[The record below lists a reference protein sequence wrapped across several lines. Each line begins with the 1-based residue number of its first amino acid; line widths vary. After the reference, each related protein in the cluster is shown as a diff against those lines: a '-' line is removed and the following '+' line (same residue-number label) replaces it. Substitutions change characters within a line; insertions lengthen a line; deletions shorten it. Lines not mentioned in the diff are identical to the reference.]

1 MDPVFDHLV
10 LTASNPAQARAYRR
24 QLAEREAGG
33 GLRGIGA
40 WHVMEDPG
48 GRRVGSGAATFL
60 ALRALA
66 RERGGAAFVRRARVL
81 VLHSGGD
88 SRRLPAFAALGKA
101 FVPLPVRDAWGRPAA
116 LIDLILR
123 DLCEAARGGLG
134 AKEARLVVACGDV
147 YLGLGTGGV
156 RLSGE
161 GVRCVAFRAPFRVAA
176 RHGVFVVDGSGRV
189 TRVLQKPGRP
199 EAASAGRGGEFLVDS
214 GVFSLAPEASLRVLR
229 GLGAGPSGA
238 REGALGRIARGEAP
252 ALDLYQDIPAAALAR
267 RGEDRLRG
275 SLRGTPLTVSVL
287 RRCEFLHVGTTREL
301 LALPERL
308 LRTRLP
314 EGFARSAGDW
324 RVLRD
329 RRERLVVGLDRIPEW
344 LPVKTGL
351 AVLPVD
357 AHSWAALTFGV
368 DDDFKASCEAGGTL
382 LGRPLASWDDGGLW
396 PRGADRTLWSARIW
410 RKGSRREVL
419 RTAAGLCAGRLPR
432 PTRGGRVALSGLVRR
447 VDGARLAGAL
457 RESDRRGL
465 LRDLGLLGAVWTL
478 PAPTI
483 AGLAGSA
490 EEARRLAAAAE
501 AHARGAAQDGR
512 ARWWRIAQRAC
523 ERWPALRGR
532 AARCEG
538 RVFES
543 IARAYSEPPRV
554 KIPGDARRSGVRV
567 VATAPARIDLAGG
580 WSDTPP
586 MCHRFGGL
594 VVNAAIGLNGGHAM
608 EVNCTGLEEPEVR
621 VRSIDLGLGRTIRT
635 ATALRTFDDPKDWT
649 ALARGAAV
657 LSGLCPPRGGPTL
670 REWLGERGGVEI
682 TMHSKVPK
690 GSGLGTSSILGA
702 TILAAVAAL
711 DGRDHRPAA
720 LIGAT
725 SRLEQLITTGGGWQD
740 QAGGLLGGIKV
751 LSTTPGAGQAPRI
764 ERIRSP
770 GFARLLSERGV
781 LYYTGEQRLARDILR
796 SVVGRFVD
804 DDPAALRLMGEIKAE
819 AQRLRA
825 ALRRDE
831 AEPAVACLTRA
842 PELKCLLDPG
852 TTTANIRALL
862 GEARPLLSGWCA
874 PGAGG
879 GGYVLL
885 IARSRAD
892 REKLERCLARRE
904 GPAGA
909 GVTAWSIDHCG
920 LRVSVERGA
929 RSAAGGER
937 VGRRARR

>member
-24 QLAEREAGG
+24 QLAEREAEG

-66 RERGGAAFVRRARVL
+66 WERGGAAFVRRARVL

-116 LIDLILR
+116 LMDLIVR
-123 DLCEAARGGLG
+123 DLCEAARRGLR
-134 AKEARLVVACGDV
+134 AREARLVVACGDV
-147 YLGLGTGGV
+147 YLGMGEAGV
-156 RLSGE
+156 SLSGE
-161 GVRCVAFRAPFRVAA
+161 GVRCVAFRASYGVAA
-176 RHGVFVVDGSGRV
+176 RHGVFVADDSGRV

-199 EAASAGRGGEFLVDS
+199 EAAGAGHRGRFLVDS
-214 GVFSLAPEASLRVLR
+214 GVFSFAPEASLRALR
-229 GLGAGPSGA
+229 GLGAGPSGE
-238 REGALGRIARGEAP
+238 REGTLGKIARGAAP

-267 RGEDRLRG
+267 NRGDRLRG
-275 SLRGTPLTVSVL
+275 ALRGTPLFVSVL
-287 RRCEFLHVGTTREL
+287 PRCEFLHVGTTREL

-308 LRTRLP
+308 VRTSLP
-314 EGFARSAGDW
+314 EGFARTAWDW

-329 RRERLVVGLDRIPEW
+329 RRERMVVGLDRIPEW

-357 AHSWAALTFGV
+357 SQSWAALPFGV

-382 LGRPLASWDDGGLW
+382 LGRPLASWDDGELW
-396 PRGADRTLWSARIW
+396 RRRADRTLWTARIW
-410 RKGSRREVL
+410 RMGSRRDVL
-419 RTAAGLCAGRLPR
+419 RVAAGLCAGRLPR
-432 PTRGGRVALSGLVRR
+432 PTRGGTVALSELVRR
-447 VDGARLAGAL
+447 VDGARLAQAL
-457 RESDRRGL
+457 RSADRDGL
-465 LRDLGLLGAVWTL
+465 LRDLGPGAPVWSL

-483 AGLAGSA
+483 AGLAGGA
-490 EEARRLAAAAE
+490 GEARRVAAAAE
-501 AHARGAAQDGR
+501 AHARTATADGR
-512 ARWWRIAQRAC
+512 ARWWRIAQRAY
-523 ERWPALRGR
+523 ERWPVLRRR

-543 IARAYSEPPRV
+543 IARGYSEPPRV

-586 MCHRFGGL
+586 MCHQFGGL
-594 VVNAAIGLNGGHAM
+594 VVNAAIGLNGGHAI
-608 EVNCTGLEEPEVR
+608 EVTCTGLAEPQVR
-621 VRSIDLGLGRTIRT
+621 VRSIDLGRERTIRS
-635 ATALRTFDDPKDWT
+635 AAALGGFDDPRDWT
-649 ALARGAAV
+649 SLARGAAV

-670 REWLGERGGVEI
+670 REWLRDRGGVEI

-702 TILAAVAAL
+702 TILAALAAL
-711 DGRDHRPAA
+711 EGRRQRPAE
-720 LIGAT
+720 LIRAT

-751 LSTTPGAGQAPRI
+751 LTTQPGAGQAPRI
-764 ERIRSP
+764 ERVAPRR
-770 GFARLLSERGV
+770 FERLLSERGV

-796 SVVGRFVD
+796 CVVGRFVD
-804 DDPAALRLMGEIKAE
+804 EDPTARRLMVEIKAE
-819 AQRLRA
+819 ARSLRA
-825 ALRRDE
+825 ALHSDD
-831 AEPAVACLTRA
+831 AELAVACLTRA
-842 PELKCLLDPG
+842 LELKCLLDPG

-862 GEARPLLSGWCA
+862 GDVRPLLSGWCT

-892 REKLERCLARRE
+892 REKLERRLVRRR

-909 GVTAWSIDHCG
+909 GVTAWGIDHSG

-929 RSAAGGER
+929 RTGARGG
-937 VGRRARR
+937 GASPPQRR

>member
-10 LTASNPAQARAYRR
+10 LTASSPAQARAYRR
-24 QLAEREAGG
+24 QLAEREAEG

-60 ALRALA
+60 ALRTLA
-66 RERGGAAFVRRARVL
+66 KERGGTAFVRRARVL

-116 LIDLILR
+116 LIDLILQ
-123 DLCEAARGGLG
+123 DLCEAARGGLLPG
-134 AKEARLVVACGDV
+134 EARLVVACGDV
-147 YLGLGTGGV
+147 YLGMGKAGV
-156 RLSGE
+156 SLSGD

-176 RHGVFVVDGSGRV
+176 RHGVFVADGSGRV
-189 TRVLQKPGRP
+189 ARVLQKPGRR
-199 EAASAGRGGEFLVDS
+199 EAANARVRGKFLVDS
-214 GVFSLAPEASLRVLR
+214 GVFSFAPEASLRVLR
-229 GLGAGPSGA
+229 GLGAGPSGVQ
-238 REGALGRIARGEAP
+238 EGTLGKIARGEAP
-252 ALDLYQDIPAAALAR
+252 ALDMYQDIPAAALAR

-275 SLRGTPLTVSVL
+275 LLRETPFFVSVL
-287 RRCEFLHVGTTREL
+287 PRCEFLHVGTTREL
-301 LALPERL
+301 LALQERL
-308 LRTRLP
+308 VRTRLP
-314 EGFARSAGDW
+314 EGFTRAAKDG

-329 RRERLVVGLDRIPEW
+329 GRERLVVGLDHIPDW
-344 LPVKTGL
+344 LPQRTGL
-351 AVLPVD
+351 AVLPLGSRD
-357 AHSWAALTFGV
+357 WAALTFGV

-382 LGRPLASWDDGGLW
+382 LGRPLASWDDGELW
-396 PRGADRTLWSARIW
+396 PKGSERTLWTARIW

-419 RTAAGLCAGRLPR
+419 RLSAGLCAGKLPR
-432 PTRGGRVALSGLVRR
+432 PKRGERVALSDLVRR
-447 VDGARLAGAL
+447 VDGVRLAAAL
-457 RESDRRGL
+457 REAVRKGL
-465 LRDLGLLGAVWTL
+465 LRDLGPPAAVWTL

-490 EEARRLAAAAE
+490 GVARRVAAAAE
-501 AHARGAAQDGR
+501 VHATGAAPDGR
-512 ARWWRIAQRAC
+512 ARWWRIAQRTC
-523 ERWPALRGR
+523 ERWPVLRRR

-543 IARAYSEPPRV
+543 IAREYSEPPRV
-554 KIPGDARRSGVRV
+554 KLSGGARRSGVQV

-586 MCHRFGGL
+586 MCHQFGGM
-594 VVNAAIGLNGGHAM
+594 VVNAAIGLNGGHAV
-608 EVNCTGLEEPEVR
+608 EVTCRGLEEPEVR
-621 VRSIDLGLGRTIRT
+621 VRSIDLGRGRTIRT
-635 ATALRTFDDPKDWT
+635 AAALRRFDDPSDWT
-649 ALARGAAV
+649 ALARGAVV
-657 LSGLCPPRGGPTL
+657 LSGMSPPRGGPTL
-670 REWLGERGGVEI
+670 REWLLERGGVEI

-711 DGRDHRPAA
+711 DGRDHGPAVI
-720 LIGAT
+720 IGAT

-740 QAGGLLGGIKV
+740 QAGGMRGGIKV
-751 LSTTPGAGQAPRI
+751 LTTTPGAGQAPRI
-764 ERIRSP
+764 ERVRSP
-770 GFARLLSERGV
+770 GFERLLSERGV

-804 DDPAALRLMGEIKAE
+804 RDPTALRLMDEIKAE
-819 AQRLRA
+819 AHRLRA

-831 AEPAVACLTRA
+831 PELAVACLTRA
-842 PELKCLLDPG
+842 LELKCRLDPG

-862 GEARPLLSGWCA
+862 GEVRPLLAGWCT

-879 GGYVLL
+879 GGYLLL

-909 GVTAWSIDHCG
+909 GVTAWSIDHSG
-920 LRVSVERGA
+920 LRVSVGRDSW
-929 RSAAGGER
+929 SAARGER
-937 VGRRARR
+937 VGRPAPR

>member
-24 QLAEREAGG
+24 QLAEREAEG

-66 RERGGAAFVRRARVL
+66 RGRGGAAFVRRARVL

-101 FVPLPVRDAWGRPAA
+101 FVPLPVRDARGRPAA
-116 LIDLILR
+116 LMDLILR

-147 YLGLGTGGV
+147 YLGMGTAGV
-156 RLSGE
+156 SLSGE
-161 GVRCVAFRAPFRVAA
+161 GVRCAAFRAPFRVAA
-176 RHGVFVVDGSGRV
+176 RHGVFVVDGSGKV
-189 TRVLQKPGRP
+189 TRVLQKPGRR
-199 EAASAGRGGEFLVDS
+199 EAAGAGRGGKFLVDS
-214 GVFSLAPEASLRVLR
+214 GVFSFAPEASLRVLR
-229 GLGAGPSGA
+229 GLGAGPSA
-238 REGALGRIARGEAP
+238 EREGTLGKIARGEAP
-252 ALDLYQDIPAAALAR
+252 ALDLYQDIPTAALAR
-267 RGEDRLRG
+267 HGEDRLRG
-275 SLRGTPLTVSVL
+275 ALRGTPFSVSVL
-287 RRCEFLHVGTTREL
+287 PRCEFLHVGTTREL

-308 LRTRLP
+308 LRTGLP
-314 EGFARSAGDW
+314 EGFARAAGDW

-329 RRERLVVGLDRIPEW
+329 RRERMVVGLDRIPGW

-351 AVLPVD
+351 AVLPVG
-357 AHSWAALTFGV
+357 ARRWAALTFGV

-396 PRGADRTLWSARIW
+396 PRGADHTLWSARIW
-410 RKGSRREVL
+410 RTGSRREML
-419 RTAAGLCAGRLPR
+419 RIAAGLCAGRLPR
-432 PTRGGRVALSGLVRR
+432 PSQGGRMALSDLVRR
-447 VDGARLAGAL
+447 VNGARLAEAL
-457 RESDRRGL
+457 READREGL
-465 LRDLGLLGAVWTL
+465 LRDLGPRATVWAL

-490 EEARRLAAAAE
+490 REARRVAAAAE
-501 AHARGAAQDGR
+501 AHAQRAARDGR
-512 ARWWRIAQRAC
+512 ARWWRIAQLAY

-543 IARAYSEPPRV
+543 IAREYSEPRRV
-554 KIPGDARRSGVRV
+554 KVSGAARRSGVRV
-567 VATAPARIDLAGG
+567 VATAPARVDLAGG

-608 EVNCTGLEEPEVR
+608 EVTCTRLEEPQVR
-621 VRSIDLGLGRTIRT
+621 VRSIDLGRVRAIRT
-635 ATALRTFDDPKDWT
+635 AAALRRFDDPRDWT
-649 ALARGAAV
+649 ALARGAVV
-657 LSGLCPPRGGPTL
+657 LSGMCPPRGGPTL
-670 REWLGERGGVEI
+670 REWLRDRGGVEI
-682 TMHSKVPK
+682 TMHSRVPK

-711 DGRDHRPAA
+711 DGRGQRAGA
-720 LIGAT
+720 LLSAT

-751 LSTTPGAGQAPRI
+751 VTTTPGTGQAPRI
-764 ERIRSP
+764 ERVRSP
-770 GFARLLSERGV
+770 GFERLLSERGV

-804 DDPAALRLMGEIKAE
+804 EDPAALRLLVEIKAE
-819 AQRLRA
+819 ARRLST

-831 AEPAVACLTRA
+831 PELAVACLTRA
-842 PELKCLLDPG
+842 LELKCLLDPG

-862 GEARPLLSGWCA
+862 GEVRPLLSGWCT

-892 REKLERCLARRE
+892 RETLERLLARRE

-909 GVTAWSIDHCG
+909 GVTAWSIDHRG
-920 LRVSVERGA
+920 LRVSVERDARLGA
-929 RSAAGGER
+929 RGEG
-937 VGRRARR
+937 VRRLPPR